1 MVGRGHAQRPSTDA
15 ASLSDVLFGR
25 NPVRALLKGGGRRT
39 DEIAVLAGAAGP
51 LAEMVALARRAGVK
65 VSYRTRDQ
73 LTAIAG
79 SPHHQGVVA
88 RVASTE
94 YVDLSAL
101 QQISVERGEPA
112 FFLALDQVQDP
123 RNLGAL

>member
-51 LAEMVALARRAGVK
+51 LVAMVALARRAGVK
-65 VSYRTRDQ
+65 VAYRRRDE
-73 LTAIAG
+73 LTAIAR
-79 SPHHQGVVA
+79 SPNHQGAAA
-88 RVASTE
+88 RVAAAADAE
-94 YVDLSAL
+94 RDAL
-101 QQISVERGEPA
+101 PDRPSGP
-112 FFLALDQVQDP
+112 
-123 RNLGAL
+123 

>member
-73 LTAIAG
+73 LTAIARPPNHPG
-79 SPHHQGVVA
+79 GVA
-88 RVASTE
+88 RVPAAG
-94 YVDLSAL
+94 YRGLDDLPAL
-101 QQISVERGEPA
+101 PYGRG
-112 FFLALDQVQDP
+112 
-123 RNLGAL
+123 